1 MVLVRYSVLTLA
13 SSVQF
18 LVFLICMIAPYF
30 VVLFVLFV
38 LSVLGVLLVPR
49 FLIQRA
55 TPTLFH
61 RSRDRLG
68 GMSTH
73 FDGKL
78 WQEKVIP
85 RFSGTAPNAYTEGDI
100 ASFPLY
106 AGQSVG
112 MVHDILPA
120 GAVVVA
126 MVEGAKS
133 IIRGRLSGLVV
144 V

>member
-1 MVLVRYSVLTLA
+1 M
-13 SSVQF
+13 
-18 LVFLICMIAPYF
+18 
-30 VVLFVLFV
+30 
-38 LSVLGVLLVPR
+38 
-49 FLIQRA
+49 
-55 TPTLFH
+55 
-61 RSRDRLG
+61 
-68 GMSTH
+68 
-73 FDGKL
+73 
-78 WQEKVIP
+78 IP

-100 ASFPLY
+100 NSFPLY

-144 V
+144 G